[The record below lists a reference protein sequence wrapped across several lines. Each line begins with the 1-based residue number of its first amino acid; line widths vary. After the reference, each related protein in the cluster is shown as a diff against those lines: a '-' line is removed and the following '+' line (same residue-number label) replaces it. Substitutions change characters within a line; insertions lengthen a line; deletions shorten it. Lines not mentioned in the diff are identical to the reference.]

1 MEILPF
7 YLMRFFVLTVSLSFH
22 EAAHAWTANRLGDD
36 TAKRLGRLSLNPL
49 VHMDPVGSLMMLT
62 GMPLGWAKP
71 VPVNPY
77 NLNNPRTG
85 MPLVSFAG
93 PLSNLFLALIACI
106 IYFLVGERLSNP
118 GGYLMLKDFILINL
132 SLAIFNLLP
141 IAPLDG
147 SKIITTF
154 MSDRVADIY
163 EEKVAAF
170 GMFPL
175 IAIVIFESVGSGYG
189 VLDLWFR
196 FWKPLIYPIL
206 ALFNVPY
213 QFYPG

>member
-1 MEILPF
+1 MEMLPIL
-7 YLMRFFVLTVSLSFH
+7 LMRFFVLTVSLSFH

-36 TAKRLGRLSLNPL
+36 TAKRMGRLSLNPL
-49 VHMDPVGSLMMLT
+49 VHMDPLGSLMMLT

-71 VPVNPY
+71 VPVNPI
-77 NLNNPRTG
+77 NLRNPRSA

-93 PLSNLFLALIACI
+93 PLSNLLLALIGCG
-106 IYFLVGERLSNP
+106 IYFVVGDRIGSS
-118 GGYLMLKDFILINL
+118 GWYLMLQDFVLINF

-141 IAPLDG
+141 IYPLDG

-163 EEKVAAF
+163 EEKVAAM

-175 IAIVIFESVGSGYG
+175 IAVVVFESLGSGHG
-189 VLDLWFR
+189 IIELWFR

-206 ALFNVPY
+206 ALFHVPFH
-213 QFYPG
+213 FYPG

>member
-1 MEILPF
+1 MEILPVL
-7 YLMRFFVLTVSLSFH
+7 LMRFFVLSISLSFH
-22 EAAHAWTANRLGDD
+22 EAAHAWTAFRLGDD

-49 VHMDPVGSLMMLT
+49 VHMDLVGSLMMLT

-71 VPVNPY
+71 VPVNPGR
-77 NLNNPRTG
+77 LRNPRAA

-93 PLSNLFLALIACI
+93 PLSNLILALVGCLV
-106 IYFLVGERLSNP
+106 YFFVGYGLDNS
-118 GGYLMLKDFILINL
+118 GWYLMLQDFILINF

-141 IAPLDG
+141 VFPLDG

-154 MSDRVADIY
+154 MSDRVADVY
-163 EEKVAAF
+163 EAKMAAL
-170 GMFPL
+170 GMYPL
-175 IAIVIFESVGSGYG
+175 IAIVIFESLGSGFG
-189 VLDLWFR
+189 LIDLWFR

-206 ALFNVPY
+206 ALFRVPF